1 MRYLTIKLRCKYFDK
16 IEKFEKIKIQ
26 KIDKNFTNKRMNMK
40 FTNVLVFL
48 MSAILVVGC
57 TSEEKMKQQITKIL
71 KDDPKV
77 LTEAIEKHPAE
88 FIEALQKAAK
98 NAQEEMGKKR
108 EDEDKKK
115 MEESFEKPLV
125 AEIRSDESIRGPKNA
140 QLTLVEY
147 SDFECPFCSRGY
159 ETVVALLK
167 KYDGNIRF
175 VYKHLPL
182 SFHEQAMIS
191 AKYYEAVRMQDEKKA
206 FAFHDEVFKNQRKLK
221 NGVAFLEATAK
232 QVGADMGK
240 LKKDLNSDAVTKR
253 IEADMKEAGSFG
265 MQGTPGFL
273 LNGVPVRG
281 AYPPEYFTTI
291 VEELKKRGKV
301 KI

>member
-1 MRYLTIKLRCKYFDK
+1 MIK
-16 IEKFEKIKIQ
+16 Q
-26 KIDKNFTNKRMNMK
+26 KNGQMFPNKRMDMK
-40 FTNVLVFL
+40 FSKLLIVFMSAVLVV
-48 MSAILVVGC
+48 SC
-57 TSEEKMKQQITKIL
+57 TSDEKMKQQITKIL

-88 FIEALQKAAK
+88 FIDALQKAAK

-108 EDEDKKK
+108 EEDEKKK
-115 MEESFEKPLV
+115 LEESFDKPLV

-167 KYDGNIRF
+167 KYEGNIRF
-175 VYKHLPL
+175 IFKHLPL

-191 AKYYEAVRMQDEKKA
+191 AKYYEAIRLQDEKKA
-206 FAFHDEVFKNQRKLK
+206 FAFHDEIFKNQRKLK

-232 QVGADMGK
+232 QVGADMAK
-240 LKKDLNSDAVTKR
+240 LKKDLNSEAVTKR
-253 IEADMKEAGSFG
+253 IDADMKEAGSFG

-281 AYPPEYFTTI
+281 AYPPEFFVNI
-291 VEELKKRGKV
+291 VEELQKRGKV
-301 KI
+301 KL

>member
-1 MRYLTIKLRCKYFDK
+1 MK
-16 IEKFEKIKIQ
+16 Q
-26 KIDKNFTNKRMNMK
+26 KNVVKNFPNKRMNMK
-40 FTNVLVFL
+40 LAKLLAVFL
-48 MSAILVVGC
+48 SAILLVSC
-57 TSEEKMKQQITKIL
+57 TSDEKLKQQITKIL

-108 EDEDKKK
+108 EDDDKKK
-115 MEESFEKPLV
+115 MEESFEKPLN
-125 AEIRSDESIRGPKNA
+125 AEIRSDEAIRGPKNA

-167 KYDGNIRF
+167 KYEGNIRF
-175 VYKHLPL
+175 IYKHLPL

-191 AKYYEAVRMQDEKKA
+191 AKYYEAIRLQDEKKA

-221 NGVAFLEATAK
+221 NGVAFLDATAK

-240 LKKDLNSDAVTKR
+240 LKKDLNSEAVTKR
-253 IEADMKEAGSFG
+253 IEDDMKEAGSFG

-281 AYPPEYFTTI
+281 AYPPEYFVNI

>member
-1 MRYLTIKLRCKYFDK
+1 
-16 IEKFEKIKIQ
+16 
-26 KIDKNFTNKRMNMK
+26 MK
-40 FTNVLVFL
+40 FGKL
-48 MSAILVVGC
+48 LVVLLSTVLLASC
-57 TSEEKMKQQITKIL
+57 TSDEKMKAQITKIL

-98 NAQEEMGKKR
+98 NAQEEMGKNR
-108 EDEDKKK
+108 EAEEKKK
-115 MEESFEKPLV
+115 LEESFEKPLV
-125 AEIRSDESIRGPKNA
+125 AEIRSDESIRGPKDA
-140 QLTLVEY
+140 VLTLVEY

-159 ETVVALLK
+159 DTVQALLK
-167 KYDGNIRF
+167 KYDGKIRF

-191 AKYYEAVRMQDEKKA
+191 ARYYEAVRMQDPKKA
-206 FAFHDEVFKNQRKLK
+206 FAFHDAVFSNQRKLK

-232 QVGADMGK
+232 QVGADMGR
-240 LKKDLNSDAVTKR
+240 LKKDLGSEAITKR
-253 IEADMKEAGSFG
+253 IEADQKEAGTFG

-281 AYPPEYFTTI
+281 AYPPEYFVGI
-291 VEELKKRGKV
+291 VDELQKRGKV